1 MSDDVRLALTLV
13 TAVGCGVAGGVFF
26 AFSAFVMA
34 ALGRLPPAQ
43 GIAAMQSIN
52 VAAVSPPFMVT
63 LFGPALGCAALAVS
77 SLRGWQGAASLYP
90 LAGGLLYLL
99 GTILVTIVC
108 NVPRNVALAGLDPGS
123 ADGAVGWAWYVPAWT
138 AWNTVR
144 TVAAIGS
151 AALLTAALVAE

>member
-1 MSDDVRLALTLV
+1 MRS
-13 TAVGCGVAGGVFF
+13 
-26 AFSAFVMA
+26 
-34 ALGRLPPAQ
+34 
-43 GIAAMQSIN
+43 
-52 VAAVSPPFMVT
+52 
-63 LFGPALGCAALAVS
+63 
-77 SLRGWQGAASLYP
+77 P

-108 NVPRNVALAGLDPGS
+108 NVPRNVPRNVALAGLDPGS